1 MSTKLLFLSASLAA
15 ALALPAFA
23 QTTTST
29 TVTTEKSHAGARAG
43 VVGGAATGALVAGPV
58 GAVVG
63 GVVGA
68 VAGASMDPPAEVKTY
83 VRTTHVEPVIY
94 TGPVAVGDELPVTV
108 TVYEVPKYERYR
120 WTYVNHQR
128 ILVDHGTNKIVS
140 VINDDQ

>member
-1 MSTKLLFLSASLAA
+1 MNTKLLILGASLTA

-23 QTTTST
+23 QTTSST
-29 TVTTEKSHAGARAG
+29 TVTTEKSHAGAKAG
-43 VVGGAATGALVAGPV
+43 VVGGAVTGALVAGPV

-63 GVVGA
+63 GAIGA
-68 VAGASMDPPAEVKTY
+68 VAGSSIDPPAEVKTY

-94 TGPVAVGDELPVTV
+94 TGPVAVGDELPATV

-128 ILVDHGTNKIVS
+128 ILVDHATHKIVT

>member
-1 MSTKLLFLSASLAA
+1 MNTKLLILGASLTAA
-15 ALALPAFA
+15 IALPAFA
-23 QTTTST
+23 QTTSST
-29 TVTTEKSHAGARAG
+29 TVTTEKSHAGAKAG

-63 GVVGA
+63 GVIGA
-68 VAGASMDPPAEVKTY
+68 VAGSSIDPPAEVKTY
-83 VRTTHVEPVIY
+83 VRTTRVDPVIY
-94 TGPVAVGDELPVTV
+94 AGPVTVGEVLPATV

-128 ILVDHGTNKIVS
+128 ILVDRSTNKIVS

>member
-1 MSTKLLFLSASLAA
+1 MNTKLLVLSISLASV
-15 ALALPAFA
+15 LDLPAFA
-23 QTTTST
+23 QTTSST
-29 TVTTEKSHAGARAG
+29 TVTTEKSHAGAKAG

-63 GVVGA
+63 GVIGA
-68 VAGASMDPPAEVKTY
+68 VAGSSIDPPAEVKTY
-83 VRTTHVEPVIY
+83 VRTTRVEPVTY
-94 TGPVAVGDELPVTV
+94 AGPVAVGDELPDTV

-128 ILVDHGTNKIVS
+128 ILVDHSTHRIVS

>member
-1 MSTKLLFLSASLAA
+1 MNTKLLILSASLAA

-23 QTTTST
+23 QTTSST
-29 TVTTEKSHAGARAG
+29 TVTTEKSHAGAKAG
-43 VVGGAATGALVAGPV
+43 VVGGAVTGALVAGPV

-63 GVVGA
+63 GAIGA
-68 VAGASMDPPAEVKTY
+68 VAGSSIDPPAEVKTY
-83 VRTTHVEPVIY
+83 VRTTRVDPVIY
-94 TGPVAVGDELPVTV
+94 AGPVRVGDELPATV

-128 ILVDHGTNKIVS
+128 ILVDHSSNKIVS